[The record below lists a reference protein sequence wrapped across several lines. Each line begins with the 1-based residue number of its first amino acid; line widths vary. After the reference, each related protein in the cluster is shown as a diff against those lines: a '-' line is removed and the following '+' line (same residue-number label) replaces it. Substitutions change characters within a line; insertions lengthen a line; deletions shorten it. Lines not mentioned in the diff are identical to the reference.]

1 MTNPVLSR
9 LPTAKRCLLSL
20 TALFAIAAP
29 IALGLTGGAGV
40 ALAATNPVETKHYR
54 NDEWKFE
61 LDIPKQWVVMPPDT
75 TNGPEVIRFVS
86 QDGGYHNVIV
96 WRSPNYPKYTPETYS
111 SAGVQHVLAKG
122 GFSNFVSG
130 ETRIGSRRVLTLDF
144 SRTNPDGSVWSCR
157 HYFVVGEKL
166 RYVLGFGTTRRDA
179 MIDTFDRMAKSFVF
193 EES

>member
-1 MTNPVLSR
+1 MTKPTLSE
-9 LPTAKRCLLSL
+9 LPMTKRYLLSSA
-20 TALFAIAAP
+20 ALIAIAAP
-29 IALGLTGGAGV
+29 IALGLTGTTGV
-40 ALAATNPVETKHYR
+40 ALATTNAVETKHYR

-61 LDIPKQWVVMPPDT
+61 LDIPEQWVVMPPDP

-86 QDGGYHNVIV
+86 QENGYHNVIV

-157 HYFVVGEKL
+157 HYFVVGGKL
-166 RYVLGFGTTRRDA
+166 LYVLGFGTNSRDS
-179 MIDTFDRMAKSFVF
+179 MIGTFDRMAKTFVF
-193 EES
+193 EEL